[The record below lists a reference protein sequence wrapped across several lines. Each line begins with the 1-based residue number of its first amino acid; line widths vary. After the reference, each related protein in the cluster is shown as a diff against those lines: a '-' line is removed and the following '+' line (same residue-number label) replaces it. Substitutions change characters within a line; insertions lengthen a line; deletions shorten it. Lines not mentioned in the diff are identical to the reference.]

1 LQGAGRENIMI
12 DESKH
17 PSQAQSE
24 GRVTRRYSIAARVSF
39 QWRGS
44 DKTWYPGVG
53 VTQDISAA
61 GALIL
66 AQEIP
71 PLGAEVEIMVM
82 LPSVSQGVVAKGR
95 LSGTGT
101 VVRVTT
107 SSGFAAAV
115 NFHLLNAGNS
125 ATSESF

>member
-1 LQGAGRENIMI
+1 MLIGKYMI
-12 DESKH
+12 DERKY
-17 PSQAQSE
+17 PSQEE
-24 GRVTRRYSIAARVSF
+24 GEARVTKRYSIAAQVSF

-44 DKTWYPGVG
+44 DMTWYPGAG
-53 VTQDISAA
+53 VTQDISTS

-71 PLGAEVEIMVM
+71 PLGAEAEVMVM
-82 LPSVSQGVVAKGR
+82 LPPFSQGVVAEGR

-115 NFHLLNAGNS
+115 NFHLLNAGNL
-125 ATSESF
+125 ATSEPF

>member
-1 LQGAGRENIMI
+1 M
-12 DESKH
+12 
-17 PSQAQSE
+17 
-24 GRVTRRYSIAARVSF
+24 
-39 QWRGS
+39 
-44 DKTWYPGVG
+44 TWYPGAG
-53 VTQDISAA
+53 VTQDISTS

-71 PLGAEVEIMVM
+71 PLGAEAEVMVM
-82 LPSVSQGVVAKGR
+82 LPPFSQGVVAEGR

-115 NFHLLNAGNS
+115 NFHLLNAGNL
-125 ATSESF
+125 ATSEPF